1 MHPLTENLAQMT
13 TDELTKKQ
21 SDLLNKITMAYRWG
35 KPEMVQQLQM
45 ILDDYQQEINVRN
58 QKQLEEMQKNSKG
71 FKNIIDIK

>member
-58 QKQLEEMQKNSKG
+58 QKQLEEMQKSSKG